1 MIDINTIPFTDFDAV
16 VLDLD
21 GTLYQKPH
29 MVWHMMVGDRCHL
42 LELAGE
48 RIARTWIAGRHYE
61 SQDAFYQSFF
71 WKIAQW
77 FPFSAKHAQNWY
89 FTHYLPTMLKVIQR
103 YYRLS
108 DWVQPLVEKAKAAG
122 AKVVVYSDYEMMAE
136 KFAILGFD
144 ASQLDYA
151 VCASE
156 LGGVKPCKESMQA
169 LLKMLKVTASRTL
182 VIGDRDKTDGEAAR
196 RVGARF
202 ICCK

>member
-77 FPFSAKHAQNWY
+77 MPFSPKHAQKWY
-89 FTHYLPTMLKVIQR
+89 FAHYLPTMLKVIQR

-108 DWVQPLVEKAKAAG
+108 DWVQPLVEKAQAAG

-144 ASQLDYA
+144 ASQLDFA
-151 VCASE
+151 ICASE
-156 LGGVKPCKESMQA
+156 LGGAKPCKESMEA
-169 LLKMLKVTASRTL
+169 LLNLMKVKASRTL

-202 ICCK
+202 ICC

>member
-77 FPFSAKHAQNWY
+77 MPFSAKHAQKWY
-89 FTHYLPTMLKVIQR
+89 FEHYLPTMLKVIQR

-108 DWVQPLVEKAKAAG
+108 DWVQPLMEKAKAAG

-144 ASQLDYA
+144 ASQLDFA
-151 VCASE
+151 ICASE
-156 LGGVKPCKESMQA
+156 LGGAKPCKESMEA
-169 LLKMLKVTASRTL
+169 LLKLRKVKASRTL

-202 ICCK
+202 ICC

>member
-1 MIDINTIPFTDFDAV
+1 MIDINTISFTDFDAV

-77 FPFSAKHAQNWY
+77 MPFSPKHAKKWY

-156 LGGVKPCKESMQA
+156 LGGAKPWKESMEA
-169 LLKMLKVTASRTL
+169 LLNLMKVKASRTL

-202 ICCK
+202 ICC

>member
-77 FPFSAKHAQNWY
+77 MPFSPKHAQKWY
-89 FTHYLPTMLKVIQR
+89 FTHSAPPSRKHFQ
-103 YYRLS
+103 YRS
-108 DWVQPLVEKAKAAG
+108 G
-122 AKVVVYSDYEMMAE
+122 
-136 KFAILGFD
+136 
-144 ASQLDYA
+144 
-151 VCASE
+151 
-156 LGGVKPCKESMQA
+156 
-169 LLKMLKVTASRTL
+169 
-182 VIGDRDKTDGEAAR
+182 
-196 RVGARF
+196 
-202 ICCK
+202 

>member
-77 FPFSAKHAQNWY
+77 MPFSPKHAKKWY

-122 AKVVVYSDYEMMAE
+122 AKVVVYSDDEMMAE

-144 ASQLDYA
+144 ASRLDYA

-156 LGGVKPCKESMQA
+156 LGGAKPCKESMEA
-169 LLKMLKVTASRTL
+169 LLKMLKVKASRTL

-202 ICCK
+202 ICC

>member
-77 FPFSAKHAQNWY
+77 MPFSPKHAKKWY
-89 FTHYLPTMLKVIQR
+89 CTHYLPTMLKVIQR

-122 AKVVVYSDYEMMAE
+122 AKVVVDSDYEMMAE

-156 LGGVKPCKESMQA
+156 LGGAKPCKESMEA
-169 LLKMLKVTASRTL
+169 LLKMLKVKASRTL

-202 ICCK
+202 ICC

>member
-77 FPFSAKHAQNWY
+77 MPFSPKHAKKWY

>member
-77 FPFSAKHAQNWY
+77 MPFSPKHAKKWY
-89 FTHYLPTMLKVIQR
+89 FTHSLPPMLKVIQR

-151 VCASE
+151 ICASE
-156 LGGVKPCKESMQA
+156 LGGAKPCKESMEA
-169 LLKMLKVTASRTL
+169 LLKMLKVKASRTL

-202 ICCK
+202 ICC

>member
-29 MVWHMMVGDRCHL
+29 MVWHVMVDDRCHL

-77 FPFSAKHAQNWY
+77 MPFSPKHAQKWY

-202 ICCK
+202 ICC

>member
-77 FPFSAKHAQNWY
+77 MPFSPKHAKKWY

-144 ASQLDYA
+144 ASQLDFA
-151 VCASE
+151 ICASE
-156 LGGVKPCKESMQA
+156 LGGAKPCKESMEA
-169 LLKMLKVTASRTL
+169 LLKKLKVKASRTL

-202 ICCK
+202 ICC

>member
-77 FPFSAKHAQNWY
+77 MPFSPKHAKKWY

-144 ASQLDYA
+144 ASQLDFA
-151 VCASE
+151 ICASE
-156 LGGVKPCKESMQA
+156 LGGAKPCKESMEA

-196 RVGARF
+196 RVGARC
-202 ICCK
+202 ICG

>member
-77 FPFSAKHAQNWY
+77 MPFSPKHAKKWY

-144 ASQLDYA
+144 ASPLDFA
-151 VCASE
+151 ICASE
-156 LGGVKPCKESMQA
+156 LGGAKPCKESMEA
-169 LLKMLKVTASRTL
+169 LLKMLKVKASRTL

-202 ICCK
+202 ICC

>member
-77 FPFSAKHAQNWY
+77 MPFSPKHAKKWY
-89 FTHYLPTMLKVIQR
+89 FTHYLPTMLKVVQR

-156 LGGVKPCKESMQA
+156 LGGAKPCKESMEA
-169 LLKMLKVTASRTL
+169 LLNLMKVKASRTL

-202 ICCK
+202 ICC

>member
-29 MVWHMMVGDRCHL
+29 MVWHMMVGDRGHL

-48 RIARTWIAGRHYE
+48 RIARTWIAGRHYG

-77 FPFSAKHAQNWY
+77 MPFSPKHAKKWY

-156 LGGVKPCKESMQA
+156 LGGAKPCKESMEA
-169 LLKMLKVTASRTL
+169 LLKKLKVKASRTL

-202 ICCK
+202 ICC

>member
-77 FPFSAKHAQNWY
+77 MPFSPKHAKKWY

-144 ASQLDYA
+144 ASQLDFA
-151 VCASE
+151 ICASE
-156 LGGVKPCKESMQA
+156 LGGAKPCKESMEA
-169 LLKMLKVTASRTL
+169 LLNLMKVKASRTL

-202 ICCK
+202 ICC

>member
-77 FPFSAKHAQNWY
+77 MPFSPKHAKKWY

-144 ASQLDYA
+144 ASQSDYA

-156 LGGVKPCKESMQA
+156 LGGAKPCKESMEA
-169 LLKMLKVTASRTL
+169 LLKMLKVKACGTL

-202 ICCK
+202 ICC

>member
-1 MIDINTIPFTDFDAV
+1 MIDINTISFTDFDAV

-77 FPFSAKHAQNWY
+77 MPFSPKHAKKWY

-108 DWVQPLVEKAKAAG
+108 DCVQPLVEKAKAAG

-144 ASQLDYA
+144 ASQLDFA
-151 VCASE
+151 ICASE
-156 LGGVKPCKESMQA
+156 LGGAKPCKESMEA
-169 LLKMLKVTASRTL
+169 LLKMLKVKASRTL

-202 ICCK
+202 ICC

>member
-29 MVWHMMVGDRCHL
+29 MVWHVMVGDRCHL

-48 RIARTWIAGRHYE
+48 RIARHWIAGRHYDSKE
-61 SQDAFYQSFF
+61 AFYQSFF
-71 WKIAQW
+71 RKIAQW
-77 FPFSAKHAQNWY
+77 MPFSPKHAEKWY
-89 FTHYLPTMLKVIQR
+89 YTHYLPTMLQVIKR
-103 YYRLS
+103 YYRLN
-108 DWVQPLVEKAKAAG
+108 DWVQPLVVKAKVAG

-144 ASQLDYA
+144 ASQLDDV
-151 VCASE
+151 VCSAE
-156 LGGVKPCKESMQA
+156 LGGLKPCKESMEE
-169 LLKMLKVTASRTL
+169 LLRRLNVTASKTL
-182 VIGDRDKTDGEAAR
+182 VIGDRDKTDGESAR
-196 RVGARF
+196 RVGAQY

>member
-77 FPFSAKHAQNWY
+77 MPFSPKHAKKWY

-144 ASQLDYA
+144 ASQLDFA
-151 VCASE
+151 ICASE
-156 LGGVKPCKESMQA
+156 LGGAKPCKESMEA
-169 LLKMLKVTASRTL
+169 LLNLMKVNASRTL

-202 ICCK
+202 ICC

>member
-77 FPFSAKHAQNWY
+77 MPFSSKHAQKWY

-156 LGGVKPCKESMQA
+156 LGGAKPCKESMEA
-169 LLKMLKVTASRTL
+169 LLNLMKVKASRTL

-202 ICCK
+202 ICC